1 MSREKKHLIRLLL
14 LTLIILVLL
23 GSPAAAAIT
32 GFVAMAD
39 DGELY
44 EYSYGDLLDSYA
56 LKILGLS
63 NGLYED
69 FVGKKPYA
77 LINSSG
83 GYIDYADV
91 LDRYAAALILNQKF
105 DLSTYLSGEEAKKAQ
120 MPASL
125 NVINLKAGNLITSAK
140 TLSSNSTEANS
151 IIDGTKNKT
160 LIIGSAEATLEQAQQ
175 WAKNRE
181 AHQRFIDIAPL
192 YWEYGRITGIRPD
205 VLYAQSAV
213 ETNFGKYTNKVPP
226 EFNNW
231 AGIKIADAQGD
242 AVENHEIFASPD
254 NGVRAHYNHISAYV
268 GLEPLG
274 EPHGRYFVIARQSW
288 AGSIRYLEEL
298 SGKWTPLADYHSYI
312 LNLLDQIRE
321 TKVANSNTGSGT
333 VDPNTE
339 DLLKPVP
346 DNGSPLERYVA
357 VNEAALR
364 LRSGPGT
371 DYDIIRLLNL
381 GTILTVTG
389 NQAEWLLVITS
400 QGENGWVHGDHVS
413 EIEIDLSVNPFVGKI
428 IVVDPGHGGS
438 DPGAV
443 GASGIQEK
451 VINLAV
457 AQRLVALLEE
467 AGAEVIMTRK
477 GDQSV
482 TNLQRVEIANQAKG
496 DIYISI
502 HANAY
507 ANNESNG
514 TETHYCSEN
523 SYSSAS
529 RYLAHQLQSE
539 LVSALNL
546 RDRGVK
552 QNSYYILKNT
562 KMPAALVEMA
572 FLTNPEEEEI
582 LKSAEMQTKAALA
595 LYRGLEAFLL
605 KYR

>member
-1 MSREKKHLIRLLL
+1 VSREKKHLIRLLL

-105 DLSTYLSGEEAKKAQ
+105 DLSTYLAGEEAKKAQ

-192 YWEYGRITGIRPD
+192 YWEYGRITGIRPE

-242 AVENHEIFASPD
+242 AVESHEIFASPD

-268 GLEPLG
+268 GLEPVG

-288 AGSIRYLEEL
+288 AGSIRYVEEL
-298 SGKWTPLADYHSYI
+298 SGKWTPMTDYHSYI

-321 TKVANSNTGSGT
+321 TKVANSNTGSGA

-443 GASGIQEK
+443 SASGIQEK

-457 AQRLVALLEE
+457 AQKLAPLLES
-467 AGAEVIMTRK
+467 AGATVIMTRK
-477 GDQSV
+477 GDQSL
-482 TNLQRVEIANQAKG
+482 TNQQRVEIANQSKG

-572 FLTNPEEEEI
+572 FLTNPAEEEI
-582 LKSAEMQTKAALA
+582 LKSAEMQAKAAQA
-595 LYRGLEAFLL
+595 LYLGLEAFLL
-605 KYR
+605 K

>member
-192 YWEYGRITGIRPD
+192 YWEYGRITGIRPE

-242 AVENHEIFASPD
+242 AVESHEIFASPD

-321 TKVANSNTGSGT
+321 TKVANSNTGSGA

-339 DLLKPVP
+339 DLLNPVP